1 MVKYYNNKM
10 YDTDKAIKLCQRS
23 GGSGSAE
30 FAEELYRK
38 RTGEFFLHGSGGA
51 LSNYAQRNTDGTL
64 VQGERIIP
72 ISYAQAREWVRAYA
86 TDKFDDIFGVSE
98 DDTKI
103 RVSIM
108 LSIRAID
115 YAKQEAARRK
125 QTISSYLEGLIMDK
139 MGDITYG
146 IATMANLDGSEDI
159 LNVVYFYNSD
169 EAAEWLKAPE
179 STPMEKRVV
188 SRDEAIKCAG
198 ENAVNNADSY
208 GDYVINNRLL

>member
-1 MVKYYNNKM
+1 M

-30 FAEELYRK
+30 FVEELYRK

-51 LSNYAQRNTDGTL
+51 LSNYARRNTDGTL
-64 VQGERIIP
+64 VQGERVIP

-86 TDKFDDIFGVSE
+86 TDKFDAIFGVSE
-98 DDTKI
+98 DGTKI

-108 LSIRAID
+108 LSNRAID
-115 YAKQEAARRK
+115 YTKQEAARRK

-146 IATMANLDGSEDI
+146 IATMGEDV
-159 LNVVYFYNSD
+159 LSVVYFYNSD

-179 STPMEKRVV
+179 STPMEKKVV